1 MSLLAFYFSHSAADI
16 ISNFRVDCLFN
27 LTQTF
32 LKMLGGGGGEWG
44 GGGWGGRGGN
54 VERNADFQCTKSLNS
69 EDYLINSYPPLISIL
84 FRSSPCASRFWNPN
98 WSLSPRKAVKRKRL
112 GFFQYPYMVDGLL
125 TGSSNLTQLTKV
137 KLTDKKLTA
146 GVVA

>member
-16 ISNFRVDCLFN
+16 FSNFRVDCLLN

-44 GGGWGGRGGN
+44 GGRGGRGGN
-54 VERNADFQCTKSLNS
+54 VKRNADFQCTKSLNS
-69 EDYLINSYPPLISIL
+69 KDYLIYSYPPLVTIL
-84 FRSSPCASRFWNPN
+84 FRSPPCASRSWNSN
-98 WSLSPRKAVKRKRL
+98 WRLSPRKAVKRKRL

>member
-44 GGGWGGRGGN
+44 GGRGGRGGN
-54 VERNADFQCTKSLNS
+54 VKRNADFQCTKSLNS
-69 EDYLINSYPPLISIL
+69 KDYLINSYPPLISIL
-84 FRSSPCASRFWNPN
+84 FWSPPCASWFWNSN

>member
-32 LKMLGGGGGEWG
+32 LKMLGGGGGECG
-44 GGGWGGRGGN
+44 GRGGRGGN

-69 EDYLINSYPPLISIL
+69 EDYLINSYPPLILIFF
-84 FRSSPCASRFWNPN
+84 FRSSPCASWSWNSN
-98 WSLSPRKAVKRKRL
+98 WRLLRRKAVKRKRL

>member
-16 ISNFRVDCLFN
+16 FSNFRVDCLLN

-44 GGGWGGRGGN
+44 GGRGGRGGN
-54 VERNADFQCTKSLNS
+54 LKRNADFQCTKSLNS
-69 EDYLINSYPPLISIL
+69 EDYLIYSYPPLVSIL
-84 FRSSPCASRFWNPN
+84 FRSLPCASRFWNSN
-98 WSLSPRKAVKRKRL
+98 WRLSARKAVKRKRL

>member
-44 GGGWGGRGGN
+44 GGRGGRGGN
-54 VERNADFQCTKSLNS
+54 VKRNADFQCTKSLNS
-69 EDYLINSYPPLISIL
+69 EDYLIYSYPPLVSIL
-84 FRSSPCASRFWNPN
+84 FRSLPCALRF
-98 WSLSPRKAVKRKRL
+98 
-112 GFFQYPYMVDGLL
+112 
-125 TGSSNLTQLTKV
+125 
-137 KLTDKKLTA
+137 
-146 GVVA
+146 